1 MTDYAIRPDDLC
13 GPQIAALIA
22 AHKALMLEHSPPE
35 SSHALLLE
43 GLRRPDIRVWSMW
56 SGELLV
62 GCGAL
67 KELDARAGELK
78 SMHTLA
84 SHRGRGL
91 GKQMLEHLIEE
102 GRRRGYEALYL
113 ETGSM
118 AGFEPARRL
127 YASYG
132 FELCDPFGEYGLD
145 EHSVFMSLAL

>member
-1 MTDYAIRPDDLC
+1 MADYEIRPDDLA

-56 SGELLV
+56 CGELLV

-67 KELDARAGELK
+67 KELDAGAGELK

-91 GKQMLEHLIEE
+91 GERMLEHLIEE
-102 GRRRGYEALYL
+102 GRSRGYRALYL

-127 YASYG
+127 YLKRG
-132 FELCDPFGEYGLD
+132 FELCEPFGDYAPD
-145 EHSVFMSLAL
+145 VHSVFMSLRL